1 MFAMAK
7 STPHKISKNTI
18 TNVVKEPM
26 VGYQAM
32 PLMPP
37 MVQIADFTY
46 NKFEA
51 IASTVPFT
59 QKEWANI
66 LHLSDRTLQR
76 YAQSNTAFEGLY
88 VDRILHIQQL
98 LELGLKTFVSADA
111 FYAWLKKDKNVM
123 GQLINFQSLYST
135 QGIQETINQVGRILY
150 NVYS

>member
-1 MFAMAK
+1 MAK
-7 STPHKISKNTI
+7 STNYKTPKNTA
-18 TNVVKEPM
+18 TNIVKEPM
-26 VGYQAM
+26 VAYLA
-32 PLMPP
+32 MPP
-37 MVQIADFTY
+37 MPRMVQVAAFTY
-46 NKFEA
+46 NKFEK
-51 IASTVPFT
+51 IAATVPFT

-76 YAQSNTAFEGLY
+76 YAISNTAFEGIY

-98 LELGLKTFVSADA
+98 LELGLKTFVSADV

-123 GQLINFQSLYST
+123 GQLINFQSLYTT

>member
-1 MFAMAK
+1 MAK
-7 STPHKISKNTI
+7 SINYKTPKSTTDNLT
-18 TNVVKEPM
+18 KEPI
-26 VGYQAM
+26 VAYQAM
-32 PLMPP
+32 PPMPR
-37 MVQIADFTY
+37 MVPVPAFTY
-46 NKFEA
+46 NKFEK
-51 IASTVPFT
+51 IAATVPFT

-76 YAQSNTAFEGLY
+76 YAVSNTAFEGIY

-123 GQLINFQSLYST
+123 GQLLNFQSLYTT